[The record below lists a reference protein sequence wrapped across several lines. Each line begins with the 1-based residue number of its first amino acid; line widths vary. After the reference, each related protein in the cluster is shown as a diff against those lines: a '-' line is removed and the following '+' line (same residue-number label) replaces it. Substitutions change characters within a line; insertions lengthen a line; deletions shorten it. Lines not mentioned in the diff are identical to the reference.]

1 MGLVLGWLSK
11 ESEAR
16 REEEVCIANMSGSET
31 LGHDLLVGDT
41 MNPMIKVEG

>member
-1 MGLVLGWLSK
+1 MYLGGYLK
-11 ESEAR
+11 RVKQEGR
-16 REEEVCIANMSGSET
+16 RRYSIANMSGSET